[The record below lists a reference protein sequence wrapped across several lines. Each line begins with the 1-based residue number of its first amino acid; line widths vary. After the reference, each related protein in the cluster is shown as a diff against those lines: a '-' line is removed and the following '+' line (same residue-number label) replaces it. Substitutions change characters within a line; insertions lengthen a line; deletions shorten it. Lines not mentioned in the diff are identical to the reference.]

1 MASIDKRI
9 ADLERRIAPASLED
23 EEAELRRA
31 AWREILN
38 ELSALKACR
47 ARNSYRGGNPPTPI
61 QPTDPAGDA
70 LGYPYT
76 TGELVG
82 FAVRRALSRDS
93 APELDLG
100 GDEAENVVEAWVH
113 NMRMLCEQ
121 AAGPDSWDAVE
132 AEGPPAMT
140 PPWRGGY

>member
-9 ADLERRIAPASLED
+9 ADLERRIAPPEE

-31 AWREILN
+31 VIRDILD
-38 ELSALKACR
+38 ELAALKSCR

-61 QPTDPAGDA
+61 QPTDPAGEA

-82 FAVRRALSRDS
+82 FAVRRVFER
-93 APELDLG
+93 EQ
-100 GDEAENVVEAWVH
+100 DEAPDVLTHEATEDLIASWIE
-113 NMRMLCEQ
+113 NMRR
-121 AAGPDSWDAVE
+121 GPFGERWDE
-132 AEGPPAMT
+132 LGAEGPPEPT
-140 PPWRGGY
+140 PPWH

>member
-9 ADLERRIAPASLED
+9 ADLERRIAPPED

-31 AWREILN
+31 VMRDILD
-38 ELSALKACR
+38 ELAALQACR
-47 ARNSYRGGNPPTPI
+47 ARNVYRGGNPPTPI

-82 FAVRRALSRDS
+82 FAVRRVFEREREI
-93 APELDLG
+93 APENLG
-100 GDEAENVVEAWVH
+100 GEDVEEMAA
-113 NMRMLCEQ
+113 NCTESMRRWAFGER
-121 AAGPDSWDAVE
+121 GEEIE
-132 AEGPPAMT
+132 AEGPPEPT
-140 PPWRGGY
+140 PPWH